1 MFVQDNSL
9 SATQIYFSNQLQGLF
24 SEREVKTMFEAL
36 IKQRLNWSSAD
47 FLLHHEA
54 RLSESDL
61 LFIRSAVKRLL
72 LHEPFQYVIGNT
84 EFYGLSITCA
94 PGALIPRP
102 ETEELV
108 DWILE
113 ELKGKD
119 SKILDLGTGSGC
131 IALALKKNTINSN
144 VWGLDV
150 SETALKIARENALA
164 LGIEVGF
171 FSQDIL
177 SDYPLDFDNH
187 FFDVLVS
194 NPPYIPVNEQVK
206 MEQNVLQF
214 EPHEALFVPD
224 QDPLLFYRVIAT
236 KSLSLLKNNGVLYFE
251 IHEDF
256 AFQVKDLMAE
266 LGFIN
271 IELRKDLQGK
281 FRMIKAQR
289 VFLNHE

>member
-1 MFVQDNSL
+1 MFVPDNSL

-36 IKQRLNWSSAD
+36 IKQRLNWSSSD

-113 ELKGKD
+113 ELKGKE
-119 SKILDLGTGSGC
+119 SKILDIGTGSGC

-164 LGIEVGF
+164 LGLEVGF

-177 SDYPLDFDNH
+177 SDHPIDFDNQ
-187 FFDVLVS
+187 FFDVIVS
-194 NPPYIPVNEQVK
+194 NPPYIPLNEQVK
-206 MEQNVLQF
+206 MDQNVLQF
-214 EPHEALFVPD
+214 EPHKALFVPD

-236 KSLSLLKNNGVLYFE
+236 KSLSFLKNQGVLFFE

-256 AFQVKDLMAE
+256 AAEVKELLVE

-281 FRMIKAQR
+281 SRMIRAQR
-289 VFLNHE
+289 VILNHE

>member
-1 MFVQDNSL
+1 MFVPDNSL

-36 IKQRLNWSSAD
+36 IKQRLNWSSSD

-113 ELKGKD
+113 ELKGKE
-119 SKILDLGTGSGC
+119 SKILDIGTGSGC

-164 LGIEVGF
+164 LGLEVGF

-177 SDYPLDFDNH
+177 SDHPIDFDNQ
-187 FFDVLVS
+187 FFDVIVS
-194 NPPYIPVNEQVK
+194 NPPYIPLNEQVK
-206 MEQNVLQF
+206 MDQNVLQF
-214 EPHEALFVPD
+214 EPHKALFVPD
-224 QDPLLFYRVIAT
+224 HDPLLFYRVIAT
-236 KSLSLLKNNGVLYFE
+236 KSLSFLKNQGVLFFE

-256 AFQVKDLMAE
+256 AAEVKELLVE

-281 FRMIKAQR
+281 SRMIRAQR
-289 VFLNHE
+289 VILNHE

>member
-36 IKQRLNWSSAD
+36 IKQRLNWTSAD

-113 ELKGKD
+113 ELKGKE
-119 SKILDLGTGSGC
+119 SKILDIGTGSGC
-131 IALALKKNTINSN
+131 ISLALKKNTINSN

-150 SETALKIARENALA
+150 SESALTIAKENAHE
-164 LGIEVGF
+164 LGIEVKF
-171 FSQDIL
+171 LSQDIL
-177 SDYPLDFDNH
+177 SDHPLEFENSS
-187 FFDVLVS
+187 FDVIVS
-194 NPPYIPVNEQVK
+194 NPPYIPLNEQVK
-206 MEQNVLQF
+206 MEPNVLQF
-214 EPHEALFVPD
+214 EPHEALFVPVH
-224 QDPLLFYRVIAT
+224 DPLLFYRVIAT
-236 KSLSLLKNNGVLYFE
+236 KSLSLLKNNGVLFFE

-256 AFQVKDLMAE
+256 ASQVKDLLAE

>member
-1 MFVQDNSL
+1 MFVPDNSL

-36 IKQRLNWSSAD
+36 IKQRINWSSSD

-113 ELKGKD
+113 ELKGKE
-119 SKILDLGTGSGC
+119 SKILDIGTGSGC

-164 LGIEVGF
+164 LGLEVGF

-177 SDYPLDFDNH
+177 SDHPIDFDNH
-187 FFDVLVS
+187 FFDVIVS
-194 NPPYIPVNEQVK
+194 NPPYIPLNEQEK
-206 MEQNVLQF
+206 MDQNVLQF
-214 EPHEALFVPD
+214 EPHKALFVPD
-224 QDPLLFYRVIAT
+224 HDPLLFYRVIAT
-236 KSLSLLKNNGVLYFE
+236 KSLSFLKNQGVLFFE

-256 AFQVKDLMAE
+256 AAEVKELLVE

-281 FRMIKAQR
+281 SRMIRAQR
-289 VFLNHE
+289 VILNHE

>member
-1 MFVQDNSL
+1 MFVPDNSL

-36 IKQRLNWSSAD
+36 IKQRLNWSSSD

-108 DWILE
+108 DWILV
-113 ELKGKD
+113 ELKGKE
-119 SKILDLGTGSGC
+119 SKILDIGTGSGC

-164 LGIEVGF
+164 LGLEVGF

-177 SDYPLDFDNH
+177 SDHPIDFDNQ
-187 FFDVLVS
+187 FFDVIVS
-194 NPPYIPVNEQVK
+194 NPPYIPLNEQVK
-206 MEQNVLQF
+206 MDQNVLQF
-214 EPHEALFVPD
+214 EPHKALFVPD

-236 KSLSLLKNNGVLYFE
+236 KSLSFLKNQGVLFFE
-251 IHEDF
+251 IHEGF
-256 AFQVKDLMAE
+256 AAEVKELLVE

-281 FRMIKAQR
+281 SRMIRAQR
-289 VFLNHE
+289 VILNHE

>member
-36 IKQRLNWSSAD
+36 IKQRLNWTSAD

-113 ELKGKD
+113 ELKGKE
-119 SKILDLGTGSGC
+119 SKILDIGTGSGC
-131 IALALKKNTINSN
+131 IAISLSKNLNNCNVLGWDINE
-144 VWGLDV
+144 DV
-150 SETALKIARENALA
+150 IKIANQNAIINNVKA
-164 LGIEVGF
+164 SFEI
-171 FSQDIL
+171 SDITKPKFL
-177 SDYPLDFDNH
+177 NEK
-187 FFDVLVS
+187 FDVLVS
-194 NPPYIPVNEQVK
+194 NPPYITNNEKKLTPNNVK
-206 MEQNVLQF
+206 SF
-214 EPHEALFVPD
+214 EPHSALFVED
-224 QDPLLFYRVIAT
+224 DDPLFFYKKILEFAIFNL
-236 KSLSLLKNNGVLYFE
+236 KSKLWVVNFLETERKNK
-251 IHEDF
+251 
-256 AFQVKDLMAE
+256 Q
-266 LGFIN
+266 
-271 IELRKDLQGK
+271 Q
-281 FRMIKAQR
+281 IKK
-289 VFLNHE
+289 E

>member
-1 MFVQDNSL
+1 MFVPDNSL

-94 PGALIPRP
+94 LGALIPRP

-119 SKILDLGTGSGC
+119 SKILDIGTGSGC

-144 VWGLDV
+144 IWGLDV
-150 SETALKIARENALA
+150 CETALNIAKENALS
-164 LGIEVGF
+164 LGLEVGF

-177 SDYPLDFDNH
+177 SDHPIDFDNQ
-187 FFDVLVS
+187 FFDVIVS

-214 EPHEALFVPD
+214 EPHKALFVPD
-224 QDPLLFYRVIAT
+224 HDPLLFYRVIAT
-236 KSLSLLKNNGVLYFE
+236 KSLILLKNKGVLFFE

-256 AFQVKDLMAE
+256 ATEVIDLLE
-266 LGFIN
+266 DLGFIN

-281 FRMIKAQR
+281 SRMIRAQR
-289 VFLNHE
+289 VILNHE

>member
-1 MFVQDNSL
+1 MFVPDNSL

-36 IKQRLNWSSAD
+36 IKQRLNWSSSD

-94 PGALIPRP
+94 PGALIPRT

-108 DWILE
+108 DWILV
-113 ELKGKD
+113 ELKGKE
-119 SKILDLGTGSGC
+119 SKILDIGTGSGC

-164 LGIEVGF
+164 LGLEVGF

-177 SDYPLDFDNH
+177 SDHPIDFDNQ
-187 FFDVLVS
+187 FFDVIVS
-194 NPPYIPVNEQVK
+194 NPPYIPLNEQVK
-206 MEQNVLQF
+206 MDQNVLQF
-214 EPHEALFVPD
+214 EPHKALFVPD
-224 QDPLLFYRVIAT
+224 HDPLLFYRVIAT
-236 KSLSLLKNNGVLYFE
+236 KSLSFLKNQGVLFFE

-256 AFQVKDLMAE
+256 AAEVKELLVE

-281 FRMIKAQR
+281 SRMIRAQR
-289 VFLNHE
+289 VILNHE

>member
-1 MFVQDNSL
+1 MFVPDNSL

-36 IKQRLNWSSAD
+36 IKQRLNWTSAD

-119 SKILDLGTGSGC
+119 SKILDIGTGSGC
-131 IALALKKNTINSN
+131 ISLALKKNTINSN

-150 SETALKIARENALA
+150 SESALNIAKENALS
-164 LGIEVGF
+164 LGIEVRF
-171 FSQDIL
+171 LSHDIL
-177 SDYPLDFDNH
+177 NDHPLEFENH
-187 FFDVLVS
+187 FFDVIVS

-206 MEQNVLQF
+206 MDQNVLQF

-224 QDPLLFYRVIAT
+224 HDPLLFYRVIAT
-236 KSLSLLKNNGVLYFE
+236 KSLSLLKNNGVLFFE

-256 AFQVKDLMAE
+256 ASQVKDLLAE

>member
-1 MFVQDNSL
+1 MFVPDNSL
-9 SATQIYFSNQLQGLF
+9 SATQIYFSNHLQGLF
-24 SEREVKTMFEAL
+24 SEREIKTMFEAL

-94 PGALIPRP
+94 QGALIPRP

-113 ELKGKD
+113 ELKGKE
-119 SKILDLGTGSGC
+119 SKILDIGTGSGC
-131 IALALKKNTINSN
+131 IALALKKNAINSN

-150 SETALKIARENALA
+150 SETALTIARENALA
-164 LGIEVGF
+164 LELEVGF
-171 FSQDIL
+171 LSQDIL
-177 SDYPLDFDNH
+177 SDYPLDFEND
-187 FFDVLVS
+187 FFDVIVS

-214 EPHEALFVPD
+214 EPHKALFVPD
-224 QDPLLFYRVIAT
+224 HDPLLFYRVIAT
-236 KSLSLLKNNGVLYFE
+236 KSLSFLKNQGVLFFE

-256 AFQVKDLMAE
+256 AAEVKELLVE

-281 FRMIKAQR
+281 SRMIRAQR
-289 VFLNHE
+289 VILNHE

>member
-1 MFVQDNSL
+1 MFVPDNSL

-36 IKQRLNWSSAD
+36 IKQRLNWSSSD

-108 DWILE
+108 DWILV
-113 ELKGKD
+113 ELKGKE
-119 SKILDLGTGSGC
+119 SKILDIGTGSGC

-164 LGIEVGF
+164 LGLEVGF

-177 SDYPLDFDNH
+177 SDHPIDFDNQ
-187 FFDVLVS
+187 FFDVIVS
-194 NPPYIPVNEQVK
+194 NPPYIPLNEQVK
-206 MEQNVLQF
+206 MDQNVLQF
-214 EPHEALFVPD
+214 EPHKALFVPD
-224 QDPLLFYRVIAT
+224 HDPLLFYRVIAT
-236 KSLSLLKNNGVLYFE
+236 KSLSFLKNQGVLFFE

-256 AFQVKDLMAE
+256 AAEVKELLVE

-281 FRMIKAQR
+281 SRMIRAQR
-289 VFLNHE
+289 VILNHE

>member
-1 MFVQDNSL
+1 MFVPDNSL
-9 SATQIYFSNQLQGLF
+9 SATQIYFSNHLQGLF
-24 SEREVKTMFEAL
+24 SEREIKTMFEAL

-94 PGALIPRP
+94 QGALIPRP

-113 ELKGKD
+113 ELKGKE
-119 SKILDLGTGSGC
+119 SKILDIGTGSGC

-150 SETALKIARENALA
+150 SETALTIARENALA
-164 LGIEVGF
+164 LELEVGF
-171 FSQDIL
+171 LSQDIL
-177 SDYPLDFDNH
+177 SDYPLDFEND
-187 FFDVLVS
+187 FFDVIVS

-214 EPHEALFVPD
+214 EPHKALFVPD
-224 QDPLLFYRVIAT
+224 HDPLLFYRVIAT
-236 KSLSLLKNNGVLYFE
+236 KSLSFLKNQGVLFFE

-256 AFQVKDLMAE
+256 AAEVKELLVE

-281 FRMIKAQR
+281 SRMIRAQR
-289 VFLNHE
+289 VILNHE

>member
-9 SATQIYFSNQLQGLF
+9 SATQIYFSNQLQALF

-36 IKQRLNWSSAD
+36 IKLRLKWSSAD
-47 FLLHHEA
+47 LLLHHDA

-84 EFYGLSITCA
+84 EFYGLSINCA

-113 ELKGKD
+113 ELKGKE
-119 SKILDLGTGSGC
+119 SKILDIGTGSGC
-131 IALALKKNTINSN
+131 IALALKKSTSKSK
-144 VWGLDV
+144 VWGLDL
-150 SETALKIARENALA
+150 SETALNIAKENAIA

-171 FSQDIL
+171 FLHDIL
-177 SDYPLDFDNH
+177 SNQPLEFENK
-187 FFDVLVS
+187 FFDVIVS
-194 NPPYIPVNEQVK
+194 NPPYIPMNEQIT
-206 MEQNVLQF
+206 MQQNVLQF
-214 EPHEALFVPD
+214 EPHEALFIPD
-224 QDPLLFYRVIAT
+224 HDPLLFYRVIAT
-236 KSLSLLKNNGVLYFE
+236 KSQILIKNEGTLYFE

-256 AFQVKDLMAE
+256 AAQVEVLLAD

-281 FRMIKAQR
+281 SRMIKAQR
-289 VFLNHE
+289 VILNHE

>member
-1 MFVQDNSL
+1 MFVPDNSL
-9 SATQIYFSNQLQGLF
+9 SATQIYFSNHLQGLF
-24 SEREVKTMFEAL
+24 SEREIKTMFEAL
-36 IKQRLNWSSAD
+36 IKQRLNWSSSD

-94 PGALIPRP
+94 QGALIPRP

-113 ELKGKD
+113 ELKGKE
-119 SKILDLGTGSGC
+119 SKILDIGTGSGC
-131 IALALKKNTINSN
+131 IALALKKNAINSN

-150 SETALKIARENALA
+150 SETALTIARENALA
-164 LGIEVGF
+164 LELEVGF
-171 FSQDIL
+171 LSQDIL
-177 SDYPLDFDNH
+177 SDYPLDFEND
-187 FFDVLVS
+187 FFDVIVS

-214 EPHEALFVPD
+214 EPHKALFVPD
-224 QDPLLFYRVIAT
+224 HDPLLCYRVIAT
-236 KSLSLLKNNGVLYFE
+236 KSLSFLKKSL
-251 IHEDF
+251 
-256 AFQVKDLMAE
+256 A
-266 LGFIN
+266 
-271 IELRKDLQGK
+271 
-281 FRMIKAQR
+281 
-289 VFLNHE
+289 

>member
-1 MFVQDNSL
+1 MFVPDNSL

-36 IKQRLNWSSAD
+36 IKQRLNWSSSD

-113 ELKGKD
+113 ELKGKE
-119 SKILDLGTGSGC
+119 SKILDIGTGSGC
-131 IALALKKNTINSN
+131 IALALKKNAINSN
-144 VWGLDV
+144 VWGLDI

-164 LGIEVGF
+164 LELEVGF

-177 SDYPLDFDNH
+177 SDHPIDFDNQ
-187 FFDVLVS
+187 FFDVIVS
-194 NPPYIPVNEQVK
+194 NPPYIPLNEQVK
-206 MEQNVLQF
+206 MDQNVLQF
-214 EPHEALFVPD
+214 EPHKALFVPD

-236 KSLSLLKNNGVLYFE
+236 KSLSFLKNQGVLFFE

-256 AFQVKDLMAE
+256 AAEVKELLVE

-281 FRMIKAQR
+281 SRMIRAQR
-289 VFLNHE
+289 VILNHE